1 MGALLGV
8 PPMGAV
14 LMICIPSSKLG
25 GGGPTHGCSLICI
38 PSSRLGG
45 GSHPAGIEPQSPAG
59 SEQRDLIPK
68 PTPLLRILAV
78 LSSSP
83 STQQHRVLPQIP
95 PYSAADGRPSP
106 FSSSSAPRAGGG
118 DGAAWGGAS
127 GRLLLLW
134 AVMLSFFSS
143 FFLATAEAAD
153 LKPILAPKAQNAG
166 A

>member
-1 MGALLGV
+1 
-8 PPMGAV
+8 MGAV
-14 LMICIPSSKLG
+14 LMIS
-25 GGGPTHGCSLICI
+25 I
-38 PSSRLGG
+38 PSSRMGGG

-59 SEQRDLIPK
+59 SEQRHLIPK

-95 PYSAADGRPSP
+95 PYSAAADLRPSP
-106 FSSSSAPRAGGG
+106 FSSISAPRAGGS
-118 DGAAWGGAS
+118 DGAAWGGAL

-134 AVMLSFFSS
+134 AVTLSFFSNS
-143 FFLATAEAAD
+143 FLVAGEAAD